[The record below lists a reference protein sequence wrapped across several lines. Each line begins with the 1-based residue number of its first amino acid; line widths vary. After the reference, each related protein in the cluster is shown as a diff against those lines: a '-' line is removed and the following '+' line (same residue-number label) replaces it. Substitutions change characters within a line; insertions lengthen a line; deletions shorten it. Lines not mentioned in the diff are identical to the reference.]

1 MKNLKPFTTS
11 RCLLIGGVLLLG
23 SFWGCAST
31 GKMETPSDCRKATC
45 LAQQGKAPEWIVKP
59 QVYSGDKG
67 KIYGVGN
74 ASMVKNS
81 GLLRRNAE
89 AQARREIAAFLG
101 TDVEA
106 MLVAYANSTTAGEGD
121 VSSESQDVEDVL
133 RTLTKEELVG
143 AKILEFWENP
153 YQSEA
158 YALARLDTGEAFD
171 SILAGLEKSKKMS
184 DSQIKEIKQRRKE
197 FIDDLDRRIEK
208 KSR

>member
-1 MKNLKPFTTS
+1 MYQSNLLKKNFL
-11 RCLLIGGVLLLG
+11 LLIGGGLVLATM
-23 SFWGCAST
+23 WGCAST
-31 GKMETPSDCRKATC
+31 GMDVPDDCKKATC
-45 LAQQGKAPEWIVKP
+45 LVQQGKAPEWIVKP
-59 QVYSGDKG
+59 QVYSGDRG

-106 MLVAYANSTTAGEGD
+106 MLVAYANSTTAGDAD
-121 VSSESQDVEDVL
+121 VQSETQDVEDVL

-143 AKILEFWENP
+143 AKVLEYWENP
-153 YQSEA
+153 YQQEA

-171 SILAGLEKSKKMS
+171 SILSGLKASKKMS
-184 DSQIKEIKQRRKE
+184 EKQIQDIKNRRNE
-197 FIDDLDRRIEK
+197 FIDDLDKRIEK
-208 KSR
+208 NQR